1 MTEKE
6 KIFLE
11 RFKPVTIQ
19 DDMMFGTVMADPECC
34 KPFLET
40 ILGTK
45 IRKIEYPERQKTV
58 TLTLNAKSIR
68 MDVYIGDEERTV
80 YDVEMQTGRNRNLPR
95 RSRYYQ
101 GIIDLNILAKGEDY
115 INLKK
120 SLVIF
125 VCTFDPFGHGEY
137 IYRCGEYYRLSDG
150 SYRPLGDD
158 AWKIFVNADGHK
170 GNVSDEFKI
179 LMRYIMKGEAKN
191 PYTQTLEKKV
201 TTINNNDEWKVSYM
215 TWAIKLA
222 DERRDAREEGRA
234 LKLIGSVCKKVAKG
248 KSTKMIA
255 EELEE
260 EEATIQSIISAAV
273 AYAPDYDA
281 EKIYLAMDQT
291 ARKLAAAE

>member
-6 KIFLE
+6 KILLE
-11 RFKPVTIQ
+11 QFNPVTIQ

-58 TLTLNAKSIR
+58 TLAINAKSIR
-68 MDVYIGDEERTV
+68 MDVYIEDEERTV

-101 GIIDLNILAKGEDY
+101 GMIDLNILARGEDY
-115 INLKK
+115 VNLKK

-125 VCTFDPFGHGEY
+125 VCTFDPFGYDEY
-137 IYRCGEYYRLSDG
+137 IYRCGEYYQLSDG
-150 SYRPLGDD
+150 SYQPLGDD
-158 AWKIFVNADGHK
+158 AWKIFVNADGHN

-179 LMRYIMKGEAKN
+179 LMRYIMKGEVKD

-222 DERRDAREEGRA
+222 DERRDAREEGREEGREDGREEGRKEGRKEGYDE
-234 LKLIGSVCKKVAKG
+234 LLEKLVKAGDLSPEKA
-248 KSTKMIA
+248 TK
-255 EELEE
+255 
-260 EEATIQSIISAAV
+260 
-273 AYAPDYDA
+273 YA
-281 EKIYLAMDQT
+281 
-291 ARKLAAAE
+291 R

>member
-11 RFKPVTIQ
+11 RFKPV
-19 DDMMFGTVMADPECC
+19 
-34 KPFLET
+34 
-40 ILGTK
+40 
-45 IRKIEYPERQKTV
+45 
-58 TLTLNAKSIR
+58 N
-68 MDVYIGDEERTV
+68 
-80 YDVEMQTGRNRNLPR
+80 DVEMQTGRNRNLPR

-150 SYRPLGDD
+150 SYQPLGDD

-222 DERRDAREEGRA
+222 DERRDAREEGREEGRKEGREEGDLRRA
-234 LKLIGSVCKKVAKG
+234 MKTASNMFNGGEPIDKIAKFLELPPETILSWVGKV
-248 KSTKMIA
+248 
-255 EELEE
+255 
-260 EEATIQSIISAAV
+260 
-273 AYAPDYDA
+273 
-281 EKIYLAMDQT
+281 
-291 ARKLAAAE
+291 

>member
-11 RFKPVTIQ
+11 RFKPVIIQ

-68 MDVYIGDEERTV
+68 MDVYIEDEERTV

-125 VCTFDPFGHGEY
+125 VCTFDPFGHGKY

-150 SYRPLGDD
+150 SYQPLGDD

-222 DERRDAREEGRA
+222 DERRDAREEGREEGRKEGREEGD
-234 LKLIGSVCKKVAKG
+234 LKRAMKTASNMFNGGEPIDKIAKFLELPPETILSWVGKV
-248 KSTKMIA
+248 
-255 EELEE
+255 
-260 EEATIQSIISAAV
+260 
-273 AYAPDYDA
+273 
-281 EKIYLAMDQT
+281 
-291 ARKLAAAE
+291 

>member
-1 MTEKE
+1 ML
-6 KIFLE
+6 F
-11 RFKPVTIQ
+11 
-19 DDMMFGTVMADPECC
+19 
-34 KPFLET
+34 
-40 ILGTK
+40 
-45 IRKIEYPERQKTV
+45 
-58 TLTLNAKSIR
+58 
-68 MDVYIGDEERTV
+68 
-80 YDVEMQTGRNRNLPR
+80 
-95 RSRYYQ
+95 RS
-101 GIIDLNILAKGEDY
+101 
-115 INLKK
+115 
-120 SLVIF
+120 
-125 VCTFDPFGHGEY
+125 
-137 IYRCGEYYRLSDG
+137 
-150 SYRPLGDD
+150 
-158 AWKIFVNADGHK
+158 
-170 GNVSDEFKI
+170 
-179 LMRYIMKGEAKN
+179 
-191 PYTQTLEKKV
+191 QTLEKKV